1 MSFLTISNKNV
12 ILKTQRIRLGA
23 TVEPHIGLEQVL
35 ITFFSFYILYEMC
48 FANNFHSF
56 ITVII
61 LNTFWFTSVLFET
74 HNLSSRLSKP
84 LQLPLYLSKL
94 TANG

>member
-1 MSFLTISNKNV
+1 MRFLGHFDLKIGTFCLFATPKQMSFLTISNKNV

-35 ITFFSFYILYEMC
+35 ITFFSFYILHEMC

-56 ITVII
+56 TTVII
-61 LNTFWFTSVLFET
+61 LNTF
-74 HNLSSRLSKP
+74 
-84 LQLPLYLSKL
+84 
-94 TANG
+94 

>member
-1 MSFLTISNKNV
+1 MRFLGHFDLKIGTFCFFATSKQMSFLTISNKNI

-35 ITFFSFYILYEMC
+35 ITFFSFYILHEMC

-61 LNTFWFTSVLFET
+61 LNTF
-74 HNLSSRLSKP
+74 
-84 LQLPLYLSKL
+84 
-94 TANG
+94 